1 MIFTKPVTKTT
12 STLKRVRNRVLR
24 EIFQIPVFRVPS
36 KLAYEAALEKHVDNL
51 PELSPTELTLVDA
64 FKSEGIVVTSLEA
77 LAIPSTPLLINAAK
91 NILPKLPKTLSN
103 HKNEYVIHAT
113 SAQIMEYPELFLWGV
128 EERLLNILENC
139 IGLPLAYHG
148 LYFRRDLANKVQVK
162 SRQWHID
169 MEDHCIVKVIV
180 YLNDVSD
187 DGGPFQYIP
196 KSLTPLLSHS
206 LKYNYGYIQDKVVKS
221 VIPTSDWK
229 SCPGASGT
237 VIIADTASIFHRGKI
252 PVVSDRFTLFF
263 DYTSR
268 QPKNPYYCKSSLSK
282 DDLLVLAPKLSKRQR
297 ECIFWREELL

>member
-1 MIFTKPVTKTT
+1 MIFIKPVTKTT

-36 KLAYEAALEKHVDNL
+36 KLAYEAALDKYVDNL
-51 PELSPTELTLVDA
+51 PKLSPTELTLVDA
-64 FKSEGIVVTSLEA
+64 FKSEGIFVTSLEA

-91 NILPKLPKTLSN
+91 KLLPKLPKTLSN

-148 LYFRRDLANKVQVK
+148 LYFRRDLANKIQVK

-187 DGGPFQYIP
+187 GGGPFQYIP
-196 KSLTPLLSHS
+196 KIKVSEGVTPS
-206 LKYNYGYIQDKVVKS
+206 
-221 VIPTSDWK
+221 
-229 SCPGASGT
+229 
-237 VIIADTASIFHRGKI
+237 TALQNR
-252 PVVSDRFTLFF
+252 T
-263 DYTSR
+263 
-268 QPKNPYYCKSSLSK
+268 
-282 DDLLVLAPKLSKRQR
+282 
-297 ECIFWREELL
+297 